1 MPTMRF
7 KLRFGDEFVDAAS
20 KGYPENMDIGSNHN
34 ESTSEEKDKAS
45 SSVEEAWKEHGC
57 VLWDLPTS
65 ETHADL
71 MLLVGSK
78 IIEVEEVGRYFFIS

>member
-1 MPTMRF
+1 M
-7 KLRFGDEFVDAAS
+7 DAAS

-71 MLLVGSK
+71 MVLLYTLK
-78 IIEVEEVGRYFFIS
+78 